1 MRTHWSTLADA
12 VAEVEALTLVDS
24 RGDAHAL
31 VDTLAGALAE
41 VEEVTLGDIRGH
53 VHTLVD
59 TG

>member
-1 MRTHWSTLADA
+1 M
-12 VAEVEALTLVDS
+12 TLVDS

-31 VDTLAGALAE
+31 VDTLAVALAE

-59 TG
+59 TGCRRIRGGGVDTS